1 MNPWIDVGML
11 AIVIVCN
18 IALWFEIPRA
28 AREIKKIL
36 EEHNESR

>member
-1 MNPWIDVGML
+1 MDPWIDVGMW
-11 AIVIVCN
+11 AVVVVSA

-28 AREIKKIL
+28 AREVKKIL